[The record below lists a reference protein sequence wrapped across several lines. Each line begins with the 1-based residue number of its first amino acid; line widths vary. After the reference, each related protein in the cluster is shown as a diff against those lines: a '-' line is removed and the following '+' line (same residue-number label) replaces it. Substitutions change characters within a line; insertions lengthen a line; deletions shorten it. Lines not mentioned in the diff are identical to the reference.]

1 MGSDKGKTLADFR
14 PDVSENDNIKATR
27 YFELCKSCGECVVKC
42 PVKCIS
48 WDEENLGMTG
58 ENAIKIDLDVCIGCQ
73 MCEQIC
79 PDAAI
84 EIQNKRAER
93 AMEKAAQAD
102 DKK

>member
-1 MGSDKGKTLADFR
+1 MGEAKGKTLADFR
-14 PDVSENDNIKATR
+14 PEVAENDNIKATR
-27 YFELCKSCGECVVKC
+27 YLELCKSCGECIIKC

-48 WDEENLGMTG
+48 WDEENLGMLG
-58 ENAIKIDLDVCIGCQ
+58 ENAIKIDIEKCIGCE

-93 AMEKAAQAD
+93 AMAKQ
-102 DKK
+102 K